1 MISTLYLNREM
12 ILKLIAEHLADVIE
26 VADLGVDLAMCFCH
40 PESCAVACDDEAPAE
55 SCRPCL
61 ERWLEQPYTEQ
72 FDLRDGLIVLTPGGR
87 ET

>member
-12 ILKLIAEHLADVIE
+12 ILKLISENLADVIDTI
-26 VADLGVDLAMCFCH
+26 DLGGDLAWCFCH
-40 PESCAVACDDEAPAE
+40 PENCPVACDDDAPAE

-72 FDLRDGLIVLTPGGR
+72 FDLRDGQFVITRP
-87 ET
+87 E

>member
-12 ILKLIAEHLADVIE
+12 ILKLISENLADVITTL
-26 VADLGVDLAMCFCH
+26 DLGGDLSMCFCR
-40 PESCAVACDDEAPAE
+40 PGSCEVACDDDAPAE

-72 FDLRDGLIVLTPGGR
+72 FDLRDGRFVITRP
-87 ET
+87 E